1 MAEDIVE
8 VQTGQI
14 IRQPVLKVLFVDFDF
29 KKSNQ
34 MILVILCT
42 TEVVEMCSLCSGLI
56 TTLDGGDIYNAILS
70 MDMTKEGKERKKR

>member
-42 TEVVEMCSLCSGLI
+42 TEC
-56 TTLDGGDIYNAILS
+56 
-70 MDMTKEGKERKKR
+70 R